1 MRGMGLILRLL
12 VAAGLAVDA
21 YVHWVFAP
29 DMAFVEGGSIGGD
42 VLFRVQAVAAGLVA
56 ALILVHASR
65 WAYALAFAVA
75 GSAVGALLLYYYV
88 DVGALGPFPAM
99 YEPVW
104 YLEKTLSLVGEGV
117 ATLAAL
123 AGFFVAGR
131 GRDATGEI
139 PDRAER
145 TSRV

>member
-1 MRGMGLILRLL
+1 MGLILRLL

-29 DMAFVEGGSIGGD
+29 DMEFVEGGSIGGD

-56 ALILVHASR
+56 VLILVHVSR
-65 WAYALAFAVA
+65 WAYALALLVA

-88 DVGALGPFPAM
+88 DVGALGPLPDM
-99 YEPVW
+99 HEPVW
-104 YLEKTLSLVGEGV
+104 YLEKTLSLVGEGI

-131 GRDATGEI
+131 GSGTSGEI
-139 PDRAER
+139 PRPAERAER
-145 TSRV
+145 V